1 MSFIHH
7 YWVKEIDCKKVNIP
21 CDRQAMYLPTVVLVH
36 LPYHGV
42 SAYLGRLGLAPT

>member
-1 MSFIHH
+1 MRPASDVFT
-7 YWVKEIDCKKVNIP
+7 YS
-21 CDRQAMYLPTVVLVH
+21 VVLVH